1 MTGGPWLAGP
11 DGSHGPHVFVADL
24 EAPALDDDDRRH
36 LSASLR
42 LRPGDPLTLSDGRGA
57 WRRARFG
64 AEVALEGPIE
74 IVPAATPLL
83 TLAFALVKGGRPEL
97 VVQKLTELGVDRII
111 PFTAARSVV
120 QWDDAKVR
128 KGHARLSRV
137 AREAAMQSRR
147 VRLPQIDP
155 ATDFATVAALPHAVL
170 AQRGGDPI
178 SLALPTVLVGP
189 EGGWSDEEFA
199 AVTGRVGLGPGVLR
213 SETAAI
219 ATAATLTALRAGV
232 LASHEE

>member
-1 MTGGPWLAGP
+1 VTAGAWLAGP
-11 DGSHGPHVFVADL
+11 DGTEGPHAFVADL
-24 EAPALDDDDRRH
+24 EVPILDEDDRRH

-42 LRPGDPLTLSDGRGA
+42 LRPGDPLTLSDGKGA

-64 AEVALEGPIE
+64 PEIAPDGPIE
-74 IVPAATPLL
+74 AVPAAAPEL
-83 TLAFALVKGGRPEL
+83 TVAFALVKGARPEL

-147 VRLPQIDP
+147 VRLPRIEP
-155 ATDFATVAALPHAVL
+155 ATDFAAVAALPGAVL
-170 AQRGGDPI
+170 AQRGGGAA
-178 SLALPTVLVGP
+178 SLARPTVLVGP
-189 EGGWSDEEFA
+189 EGGWSDEELA
-199 AVTGRVGLGPGVLR
+199 AVAGRVGLGATVLR
-213 SETAAI
+213 AETAAI
-219 ATAATLTALRAGV
+219 AAAATLTALRAGV
-232 LASHEE
+232 LTSHEE